1 MPNSLQ
7 PHGLQHAR
15 LPCPSLPPS
24 LLRHYILTKL
34 NSPSM
39 LFCFTHTFNQASL
52 LYNKITSHHLLI
64 SWLNIFLS
72 NEITRGGSLRKGGT
86 QRKMSSRKRIIKDVG
101 EKKKKG
107 KENPR
112 GWQFDSKLRNHS
124 IQRKPRIEITIRVA
138 AKSKLNLLDLLVYLM

>member
-39 LFCFTHTFNQASL
+39 LFCFTHTFNQAAL

-64 SWLNIFLS
+64 SWLNIFYLPFPPSINIAVGHFIYNTNFSSQIPCGNSTGSTSSILPTVLS
-72 NEITRGGSLRKGGT
+72 TGTATRWTINQYISQMIMPLYSFIFTYYFEDSL
-86 QRKMSSRKRIIKDVG
+86 Q
-101 EKKKKG
+101 
-107 KENPR
+107 
-112 GWQFDSKLRNHS
+112 
-124 IQRKPRIEITIRVA
+124 
-138 AKSKLNLLDLLVYLM
+138 